1 MEKATAEVKAILDE
15 ESSED
20 GESSS
25 EEEKEEEDDDEYT
38 IQPSQDMTTWER
50 VKVQAPQRETISDG
64 SDDEEEENAVEPI
77 KPVEKEREEEE
88 EKEEKK
94 KEEEEEE
101 EESEVVPK
109 KEVITITEKDVD
121 EVMKPVEEKMKSTI
135 FYYWPV
141 MPQANFRRWEVKNAV
156 M

>member
-1 MEKATAEVKAILDE
+1 MEKATAEVEALSDG

-25 EEEKEEEDDDEYT
+25 EEEKEEDDDDEYT

-64 SDDEEEENAVEPI
+64 SEDENENENENENEKNVVESVEPV
-77 KPVEKEREEEE
+77 KKEREEEE
-88 EKEEKK
+88 KE
-94 KEEEEEE
+94 
-101 EESEVVPK
+101 EVVPK
-109 KEVITITEKDVD
+109 KEVIEITEKDVD

>member
-1 MEKATAEVKAILDE
+1 MEKAEAEVEALSDG

-20 GESSS
+20 SESSS
-25 EEEKEEEDDDEYT
+25 EEEEEEEEEYT

-50 VKVQAPQRETISDG
+50 VKVQTTQREMISDG
-64 SDDEEEENAVEPI
+64 SDEENTVEPV
-77 KPVEKEREEEE
+77 KPV
-88 EKEEKK
+88 KK
-94 KEEEEEE
+94 AELKH
-101 EESEVVPK
+101 ESEDELEVVPK

-141 MPQANFRRWEVKNAV
+141 MPQATFPRWEVKNAV